1 MGGSD
6 RRPTTTLSLSDSE
19 LAVDLPV
26 CTTAVTPRPRAPS
39 VVPAGR
45 CSFVTCTKAK
55 ARHTALRRRS
65 QRRLGLPEQLRL
77 PSAILHRQLQQAH
90 LRLLTPSPVQHCC
103 RQCEGAPLASAIQID
118 VRVDGTFVPSSTVVG
133 WVGPSPLAFNGIVSS
148 QTTEPPRNH
157 SSSTARVEVKSIL
170 CWFPCSHDVTF
181 PSRLPLNSFS

>member
-1 MGGSD
+1 MHDVCYSSSSRSVGGAS
-6 RRPTTTLSLSDSE
+6 RQVLVRHLHKGQGQAHRTSTPLPTPL
-19 LAVDLPV
+19 
-26 CTTAVTPRPRAPS
+26 
-39 VVPAGR
+39 G
-45 CSFVTCTKAK
+45 
-55 ARHTALRRRS
+55 
-65 QRRLGLPEQLRL
+65 RLGLPEQLRL